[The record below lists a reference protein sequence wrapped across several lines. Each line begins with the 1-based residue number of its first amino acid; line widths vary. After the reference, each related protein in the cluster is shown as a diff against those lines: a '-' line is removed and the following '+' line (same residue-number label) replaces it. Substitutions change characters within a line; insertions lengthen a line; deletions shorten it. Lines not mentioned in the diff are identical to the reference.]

1 MIQLKN
7 PDQIKIMKEA
17 GRITGEA
24 LLVARD
30 HVRPGISTY
39 ELDRLVREHIE
50 KAGAKPSFLGY
61 GGFPGSACI
70 SINDEVIH
78 GIPSKKR
85 FLEEGDIVKVDVGA
99 FYKGFHGDSAR
110 TIPVGRV
117 SDEAM
122 KLIEVTRASFFAGID
137 QLKVGNRLGDVGAA
151 IDGLVV
157 ANGFSTVKRYIGHGI
172 GHELHESPDVPNY
185 GTPGRGTRLCAGLVI
200 AIEPMVN
207 IGTETVREL
216 PDGWTVKT
224 ADGALSAH
232 YENTVALTEEGVINL
247 TEVEIGE

>member
-7 PDQIKIMKEA
+7 ADQIKIMKEA

-30 HVRPGISTY
+30 HVRPGISTL
-39 ELDRLVREHIE
+39 ELDRYVREHIE

-61 GGFPGSACI
+61 GGFPASACI

-137 QLKVGNRLGDVGAA
+137 RLKVGNRLGDVGAA

-207 IGTETVREL
+207 VGTETVREL

-232 YENTVALTEEGVINL
+232 YENTVALTGDGIINL
-247 TEVEIGE
+247 TLIEQDF

>member
-30 HVRPGISTY
+30 HVRPGISTF
-39 ELDRLVREHIE
+39 ELDRLVREHSE

-85 FLEEGDIVKVDVGA
+85 FLEEGDVVKIDVGA

-110 TIPVGRV
+110 TIAVGRV
-117 SDEAM
+117 SDEAQ
-122 KLIEVTRASFFAGID
+122 KLIDVTRASFFAGID
-137 QLKVGNRLGDVGAA
+137 QLKVGGRLGDVGAA

-172 GHELHESPDVPNY
+172 GRELHESPDVPNY

-207 IGTETVREL
+207 IGTETVREMN
-216 PDGWTVKT
+216 DGWTVKT
-224 ADGALSAH
+224 ADGSLSAH
-232 YENTVALTEEGVINL
+232 YENTVALTGDGIINL
-247 TEVEIGE
+247 TLIEKDF

>member
-7 PDQIKIMKEA
+7 ADQIKIMKEA

-61 GGFPGSACI
+61 GGFPGSACV

-85 FLEEGDIVKVDVGA
+85 FLEEGDIVKIDVGA

-117 SDEAM
+117 SDEAL
-122 KLIEVTRASFFAGID
+122 KLIEVTRASFFAGIE

-216 PDGWTVKT
+216 SDGWTVKT
-224 ADGALSAH
+224 ADGSLSAH
-232 YENTVALTEEGVINL
+232 YENTVALTSDGIINL
-247 TEVEIGE
+247 TLIEKDF